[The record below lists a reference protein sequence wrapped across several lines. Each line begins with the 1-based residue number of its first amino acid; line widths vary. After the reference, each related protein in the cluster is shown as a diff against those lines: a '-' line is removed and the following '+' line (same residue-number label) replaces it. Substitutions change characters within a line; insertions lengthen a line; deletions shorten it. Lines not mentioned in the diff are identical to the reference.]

1 MRTNVDTLTLE
12 TKHPRLRLK
21 LPEQALLGG
30 LLGVGYV
37 GLRAGLGFLG
47 ALVGPSAAREAL
59 TPIGRIFDVLFL
71 SAALSGSRP
80 GTAEA
85 RDRRPEE
92 RPVLRTAGRDPVGED

>member
-1 MRTNVDTLTLE
+1 VRTNVDTLTLE
-12 TKHPRLRLK
+12 TKHPRLRLN

-30 LLGVGYV
+30 LMGVGLV

-59 TPIGRIFDVLFL
+59 LFL

-92 RPVLRTAGRDPVGED
+92 GRPVFRAVGRDPVGED